1 MFAYNVEYADN
12 NSDLWL
18 QGGLITSE
26 VELTEAALDNR
37 TKQIK
42 GNITGLKV
50 RISKGF

>member
-1 MFAYNVEYADN
+1 MFAYNVEYADS

-18 QGGLITSE
+18 AGGLITSE

-37 TKQIK
+37 IKQIK
-42 GNITGLKV
+42 GNMTGLKV